1 MRDEFHP
8 DMSVE
13 KMAAWLDGN
22 LSAEEMTQMAEQ
34 INADPMLEEVVAMSD
49 EIDSDIEAFEA
60 SGEQLPEELM
70 DDDFDLPRT
79 TRWSGRQVGGMFGMV
94 CDAMPACYAEYNC
107 CEEAP
112 ASALDFDGSED
123 EKNLLE
129 KLKEDIQDLFSN
141 DDKE

>member
-22 LSAEEMTQMAEQ
+22 LSVEEMTQMAEQ

-60 SGEQLPEELM
+60 FGEPLPEELQ
-70 DDDFDLPRT
+70 DDEFDLPRT
-79 TRWSGRQVGGMFGMV
+79 TRWSDRQEGGMFGMV
-94 CDAMPACYAEYNC
+94 CNAMPSRYAEYNC

-112 ASALDFDGSED
+112 ASSLDFDGSDD

-129 KLKEDIQDLFSN
+129 KLKEDIQDFFSN